1 MVTATLAD
9 TLDSYDRQLLAIFVV
24 LVLVTLGGALFSAR
38 LIRALRAQERHAA
51 ELQRL
56 ARTDP
61 LTEVLNRRQFFEVGL
76 QEFSR
81 ARRYG
86 NTLSL
91 LMLDI
96 DYFKVVNDTRGHPTG
111 DRVLQR
117 LAEIMSTVVREQD
130 AVGRLGGEEFA
141 VILPETELAGA
152 LASAERLRAAV
163 EQAEIACA
171 TGDGYVVRVTVSIGV
186 AASTADDASFE
197 AVLARADKRLYAAKE
212 TGRNRVAT
220 D

>member
-1 MVTATLAD
+1 
-9 TLDSYDRQLLAIFVV
+9 LLPIFVA
-24 LVLVTLGGALFSAR
+24 LVLVTLGGAMFSAR
-38 LIRALRAQERHAA
+38 LVRALRAQERHAA

-61 LTEVLNRRQFFEVGL
+61 LTGVFNRRQFFEVGL

-96 DYFKVVNDTRGHPTG
+96 DHFKGVNDRWGHAAG
-111 DRVLQR
+111 DQVLQS
-117 LAEIMSTVVREQD
+117 LVAIISSLIREQD
-130 AVGRLGGEEFA
+130 CVGRLGGEEFA
-141 VILPETELAGA
+141 VLLPETESAGA

-163 EQAEIACA
+163 EQTEIACA
-171 TGDGYVVRVTVSIGV
+171 TADGGVVRVTVSIGV
-186 AASTADDASFE
+186 AASAADDASFE
-197 AVLARADKRLYAAKE
+197 AVLARADKGLYAAKE
-212 TGRNRVAT
+212 TGRNRVVA